1 MISSCADEGLSSP
14 VRAKAAAAAP
24 LSRPAAGEPIS
35 LALNLSQEM
44 QQRGVERNVHT
55 FSALMNV
62 CIKAGQYQRALSVYE
77 EMTAV
82 GCRANI
88 VTYNTLIDLLGKT
101 GQWSE
106 ALAVLE
112 RQVP

>member
-1 MISSCADEGLSSP
+1 M
-14 VRAKAAAAAP
+14 
-24 LSRPAAGEPIS
+24 
-35 LALNLSQEM
+35 QE
-44 QQRGVERNVHT
+44 RGVELNVHT

-77 EMTAV
+77 EMTSV
-82 GCRANI
+82 GCRPNI

-101 GQWSE
+101 GRWSE

-112 RQVP
+112 R